1 MNKQIK
7 SKAETGSVK
16 DMLNIAITI
25 INRQM
30 EEKMNSRNWG

>member
-7 SKAETGSVK
+7 SKAETESVK